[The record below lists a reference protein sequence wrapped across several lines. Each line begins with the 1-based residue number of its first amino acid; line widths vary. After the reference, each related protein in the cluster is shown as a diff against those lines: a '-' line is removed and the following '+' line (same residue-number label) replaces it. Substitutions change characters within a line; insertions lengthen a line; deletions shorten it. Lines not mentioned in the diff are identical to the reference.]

1 MSCENI
7 VQELFQIMKEEL
19 NLLERKVELIKKLQ
33 TAQGESWSN
42 LRQDKE
48 FITLAR
54 RYQPLNNADVLG
66 AWTRKISRF

>member
-19 NLLERKVELIKKLQ
+19 NILERKVELIKKLQ
-33 TAQGESWSN
+33 TAQGESWSD
-42 LRQDKE
+42 LRQDKK

-54 RYQPLNNADVLG
+54 RYQPLNDADVIG